1 MECLEQT
8 VANNL
13 AELRK
18 KKNWTQA
25 ELAGRINYSD
35 KTVSKWERGEA
46 LPDLRVLKQ
55 MSELFGVDLEY
66 FVTEHGPSERIWF
79 AFPKRSV
86 FLRMLRVLLTS
97 SVLCLVSALIA
108 ACLIKYV
115 M

>member
-1 MECLEQT
+1 MDCLEQT

-25 ELAGRINYSD
+25 ELAVRINYSD

-46 LPDLRVLKQ
+46 LPDLRVLKR

-66 FVTEHGPSERIWF
+66 FVTEHEAIAQTRF
-79 AFPKRSV
+79 AFPRWSAC
-86 FLRMLRVLLTS
+86 LRIVSMLLAA
-97 SVLCLVSALIA
+97 SVLCVMIAVIA
-108 ACLIKYV
+108 AFLIKYV